1 MKLVDTHLHLWDRRQ
16 FPYTWTEGVAPLS
29 RDFLITDYL
38 EAAKGCNIG
47 KAIFMEADVDEPHA
61 LEEARYIQQLA
72 ERYPIIGGII
82 ASARPEQADFAEQ
95 LAHLRRL
102 PLLSGIRRVLHTQ
115 PDDLPT
121 QPLFLENL
129 RLLSQAGLPFD
140 YCALPHQL
148 PTAAEVIAQ
157 CPQTAFVLDHCGIP
171 DIKGGAFDPWRDHIA
186 RLAELDNVVAC
197 KVSGLVAYADP
208 ASWSVDSLRP
218 WFDHV
223 VACFGWDR
231 LVWGGDW
238 PVCTLTASLK
248 EWVDATATLAADASE
263 SERAK
268 LYQHNAERIYAV

>member
-16 FPYTWTEGVAPLS
+16 FPYSWTEGVAPLS

-38 EAAKGCNIG
+38 EAAKGCGIS
-47 KAIFMEADVDEPHA
+47 KAIFMEADVDEPH
-61 LEEARYIQQLA
+61 LLDEARAIQQLA

-82 ASARPEQADFAEQ
+82 ANARPEQEGFAEH
-95 LAHLRRL
+95 LDALRRL

-121 QPLFLENL
+121 QPLFIENL
-129 RLLSQAGLPFD
+129 QLLGQYGLPFD

-148 PTAAEVIAQ
+148 KIAAEVIAQ
-157 CPQTAFVLDHCGIP
+157 CPHTAFVLDHCGIP
-171 DIKGGAFDPWRDHIA
+171 DVKGGTLDPWREDMA
-186 RLAELDNVVAC
+186 RLAKLPNVLAC
-197 KVSGLVAYADP
+197 KVSGIVAYADP
-208 ASWSVDSLRP
+208 ASWSVETLRP

-223 VACFGWDR
+223 VECFGWDR

-248 EWVDATATLAADASE
+248 EWVDATAALAANASDA
-263 SERAK
+263 ERAK
-268 LYQHNAERIYAV
+268 LYRHNAERIYAV